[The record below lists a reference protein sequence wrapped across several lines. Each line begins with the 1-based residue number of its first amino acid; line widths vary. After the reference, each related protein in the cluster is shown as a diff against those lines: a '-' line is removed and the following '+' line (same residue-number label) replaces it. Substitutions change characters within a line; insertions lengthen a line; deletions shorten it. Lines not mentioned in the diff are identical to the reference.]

1 MTLEEVAAKSGLSRS
16 YIGRLEAE
24 DGRNPTVAAATRLA
38 RGLGVDVT
46 ELLSAAG
53 FTSNNDSNRAED
65 MLDPELRLF
74 FAGEWKDL
82 TDDEKDWLKRTIRMI
97 KDRKAQRQS
106 A

>member
-1 MTLEEVAAKSGLSRS
+1 VA
-16 YIGRLEAE
+16 
-24 DGRNPTVAAATRLA
+24 RLA

-53 FTSNNDSNRAED
+53 FSPHNENRSEE

-74 FAGEWKDL
+74 FAGEWKNL